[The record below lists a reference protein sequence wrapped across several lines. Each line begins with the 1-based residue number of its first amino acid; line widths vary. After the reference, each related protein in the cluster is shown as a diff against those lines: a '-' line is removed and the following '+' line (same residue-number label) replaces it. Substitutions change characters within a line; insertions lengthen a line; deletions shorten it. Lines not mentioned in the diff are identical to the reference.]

1 MVESK
6 VNVFIGRKE
15 DSVELTEK
23 KNQQKMYLLHMLR
36 VEVYH
41 I

>member
-15 DSVELTEK
+15 DSVEPTEK
-23 KNQQKMYLLHMLR
+23 KGQPKRYLLH
-36 VEVYH
+36 VCD
-41 I
+41 